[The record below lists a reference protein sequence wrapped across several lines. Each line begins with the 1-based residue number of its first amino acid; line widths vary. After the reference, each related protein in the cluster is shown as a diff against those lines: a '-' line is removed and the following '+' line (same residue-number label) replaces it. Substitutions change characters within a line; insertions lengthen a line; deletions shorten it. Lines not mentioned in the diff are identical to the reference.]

1 MTNGTDADRAPPR
14 QAKVMRSNL
23 PVDLIACNTA
33 PVAEVVTRQH
43 VSPSRA
49 LNYPQVYDCRTTPRS
64 RRRSAG
70 PDDEG
75 VNRDKCMTSLAGV
88 GVSGLVCGGVSR
100 ILIADDDPIV
110 RDVVRRYLE
119 RDGHEVSIAH
129 DGNEAL
135 QLLGT
140 ERIDAAVLDVMM
152 PGPDGMTLC
161 RSMRRGDRYAVPVIL
176 LTALGEEDD
185 RIAGLEAG
193 ADDYVTKPFSPRE
206 LALRVRSVLRRAPS
220 TAELPSELSAGSLR
234 VLTAARA
241 VTVDGRAVSLTSRE
255 FDLLTFLLTHTDTVY
270 SREEL
275 LKLVWQWDFGDLS
288 TVTVHIKRLRSK
300 LVDAHRVQTVWGRGY
315 LWRDEQTSD
324 ADQ

>member
-1 MTNGTDADRAPPR
+1 M
-14 QAKVMRSNL
+14 
-23 PVDLIACNTA
+23 
-33 PVAEVVTRQH
+33 
-43 VSPSRA
+43 
-49 LNYPQVYDCRTTPRS
+49 
-64 RRRSAG
+64 
-70 PDDEG
+70 
-75 VNRDKCMTSLAGV
+75 
-88 GVSGLVCGGVSR
+88 SR

-119 RDGHEVSIAH
+119 RDGHDVSIAH

-161 RSMRRGDRYAVPVIL
+161 RSMRRGDSYAVPVIL

-220 TAELPSELSAGSLR
+220 TADTAVGTERRCATRLDGGPRGDRRWPTRQPDQPGVRPADLSADPHRHR
-234 VLTAARA
+234 VLPPGTAETGVA
-241 VTVDGRAVSLTSRE
+241 VGFR
-255 FDLLTFLLTHTDTVY
+255 
-270 SREEL
+270 
-275 LKLVWQWDFGDLS
+275 
-288 TVTVHIKRLRSK
+288 
-300 LVDAHRVQTVWGRGY
+300 
-315 LWRDEQTSD
+315 
-324 ADQ
+324 